1 MKLAMKSAAVGLWS
15 VDPGVGVQA
24 VVLPQL
30 TAISRVAVDH
40 RQAVGQESSG
50 CWVFW
55 PDVIH
60 LTCRTEE
67 EEGHQSL
74 AAGLYHTY
82 MTSTQ
87 NDKSTYSHIRLGPL
101 KLWKN
106 NGPIRV
112 KWAG

>member
-67 EEGHQSL
+67 EEGHRSL
-74 AAGLYHTY
+74 AAGLYHT
-82 MTSTQ
+82 
-87 NDKSTYSHIRLGPL
+87 
-101 KLWKN
+101 
-106 NGPIRV
+106 
-112 KWAG
+112 